1 MSKVYDNTLK
11 ALKALGDCGSI
22 DFDFD
27 DIEGMIKEGKEQVDV
42 EDVIIAVTDHNRK
55 CLMDYADARFKEIEA
70 EAESKKMEEV
80 DTSDLDANF
89 LKELT
94 EFGFSEDVAESIV
107 ETVKKK
113 AMEDAKKIKKTK
125 DDVFMNLIKMLFE

>member
-1 MSKVYDNTLK
+1 MSKIYDDTLK
-11 ALKALGDCGSI
+11 ALKNYGYVEL
-22 DFDFD
+22 DFD
-27 DIEGMIKEGKEQVDV
+27 DIDDMIEEGKEQVDV
-42 EDVIIAVTDHNRK
+42 EDTILAIINHNQK
-55 CLMDYADARFKEIEA
+55 CLMEYADSRFEEI

-89 LKELT
+89 LRKLT
-94 EFGFSEDVAESIV
+94 EFGFSEDMAGSII

-125 DDVFMNLIKMLFE
+125 DDVFVNLIKMLFE

>member
-1 MSKVYDNTLK
+1 MSKIYDDTLK
-11 ALKALGDCGSI
+11 ALKDCGSVE
-22 DFDFD
+22 FNFD
-27 DIEGMIKEGKEQVDV
+27 DIDDMIEEGKEQVDV
-42 EDVIIAVTDHNRK
+42 EDTILAITHHNRES
-55 CLMDYADARFKEIEA
+55 LMEYADARFEEIEV
-70 EAESKKMEEV
+70 ESKKMEEA

-94 EFGFSEDVAESIV
+94 EFGFSEDVAESIM

-113 AMEDAKKIKKTK
+113 AMEDAKEIKKTK

>member
-1 MSKVYDNTLK
+1 MSKIYDDTLK
-11 ALKALGDCGSI
+11 AIEDCG
-22 DFDFD
+22 FVEFGFD
-27 DIEGMIKEGKEQVDV
+27 DIDDMIEKGEEQVDV
-42 EDVIIAVTDHNRK
+42 EDTILAIIHHNK
-55 CLMDYADARFKEIEA
+55 ECLMDYADSRFEEI

-94 EFGFSEDVAESIV
+94 EFGFSEDVAESIM

-113 AMEDAKKIKKTK
+113 AMKDAKKVKKTK
-125 DDVFMNLIKMLFE
+125 DDVFVNLIKMLFE

>member
-1 MSKVYDNTLK
+1 MSKIYDDTLK
-11 ALKALGDCGSI
+11 AMEDCGFVE
-22 DFDFD
+22 FDFD
-27 DIEGMIKEGKEQVDV
+27 DIDDMIKEGQEQIDV
-42 EDVIIAVTDHNRK
+42 EDTILAITHHNRES
-55 CLMDYADARFKEIEA
+55 LMEYADSRFEEI

-94 EFGFSEDVAESIV
+94 EFGFSEDVAESIM

-113 AMEDAKKIKKTK
+113 AKEDAQKIKKTK

>member
-1 MSKVYDNTLK
+1 MSKIYNDTLK
-11 ALKALGDCGSI
+11 ALKDYGYVEL
-22 DFDFD
+22 DFD
-27 DIEGMIKEGKEQVDV
+27 DIDDMIEECEEQVDV
-42 EDVIIAVTDHNRK
+42 EDTILAIINHNQK
-55 CLMDYADARFKEIEA
+55 CLMDYADARFKEI

-94 EFGFSEDVAESIV
+94 EFGFSEDVAESIM

-113 AMEDAKKIKKTK
+113 AMKDAKKVKKTK
-125 DDVFMNLIKMLFE
+125 DDVFVNLIKMLFE

>member
-1 MSKVYDNTLK
+1 MSKIYDDTLK
-11 ALKALGDCGSI
+11 ALKDYGSVE
-22 DFDFD
+22 FDFNDID
-27 DIEGMIKEGKEQVDV
+27 DMIEEGKEQVDV
-42 EDVIIAVTDHNRK
+42 EDTILAITHHNRES
-55 CLMDYADARFKEIEA
+55 LMEYADARFKEI

-89 LKELT
+89 LKKLT
-94 EFGFSEDVAESIV
+94 DFGFSEDMAEGII

>member
-1 MSKVYDNTLK
+1 MGKIDETLEK
-11 ALKALGDCGSI
+11 LKDCGYVELDYVDI
-22 DFDFD
+22 DD
-27 DIEGMIKEGKEQVDV
+27 MIAEGKEQVDV
-42 EDVIIAVTDHNRK
+42 EDIIIAVTDHNKK
-55 CLMDYADARFKEIEA
+55 CLMDYADARFEEI

-94 EFGFSEDVAESIV
+94 EFGFSEDMAEGIV

-125 DDVFMNLIKMLFE
+125 DDVFVNLIKMLFE

>member
-1 MSKVYDNTLK
+1 MSKIYDETLK
-11 ALKALGDCGSI
+11 KLKALGDCGSI

-42 EDVIIAVTDHNRK
+42 EDVILAVTDHNRK
-55 CLMDYADARFKEIEA
+55 SLMEYADARFEEI

-94 EFGFSEDVAESIV
+94 EFGFSEDVAESIM